1 MKRLIEKLFGV
12 SPFGPLVEHTKKV
25 HECVKLVRPL
35 MEACIRKD
43 YDEIHRLQDLV
54 SRLEYEADLVK
65 HAIREQLPRQYR
77 MPVDR
82 ADLERY
88 LHSIDDVAD
97 YVQDFAVVLLIRKTS
112 IHEDIVPGF
121 LEFVDQIIAV
131 SDMLMTAAE
140 ELGTLAQAS
149 FKGAEADLVLARVGG
164 LGEAEWKADRL
175 QRKLSQHVYELES
188 VLDPITIIF
197 YEKMMRALS
206 GIANSA
212 ENSGD
217 ILRQM
222 IVKG

>member
-1 MKRLIEKLFGV
+1 MRRLIEKLFGI

-35 MEACIRKD
+35 MEACVRGD
-43 YDEIHRLQDLV
+43 HEEIHRLQDQV
-54 SRLEYEADLVK
+54 SRLEYEADQVK
-65 HAIREQLPRQYR
+65 HAIREQLPRQYL
-77 MPVDR
+77 MPIDR

-97 YVQDFAVVLLIRKTS
+97 YAQDFAVVLLIRKTKV
-112 IHEDIVPGF
+112 HPALVEPF
-121 LEFVDQIIAV
+121 FEFVDQIITV
-131 SDMLMTAAE
+131 SEMLMAAAE
-140 ELGTLAQAS
+140 ELGNLAEAS
-149 FKGAEADLVLARVGG
+149 FKGAEAALVLQRVSG

-175 QRKLSQHVYELES
+175 QRSLSQRVYELES
-188 VLDPITIIF
+188 ELDPITIF

-206 GIANSA
+206 GIANAA

>member
-1 MKRLIEKLFGV
+1 MKRLIEKLFGT

-35 MEACIRKD
+35 MEACIRQD
-43 YDEIHRLQDLV
+43 HEEIHRLQDLV
-54 SRLEYEADLVK
+54 SRLEYEADQVK
-65 HAIREQLPRQYR
+65 HAIREQLPRQYM

-97 YVQDFAVVLLIRKTS
+97 YAQDFAVVLLIRKTR
-112 IHEDIVPGF
+112 IHPDLVSEF
-121 LEFVDQIIAV
+121 LEFVDQIISV
-131 SDMLMTAAE
+131 SELLMAAAE
-140 ELGTLAQAS
+140 ELGTLAEAS
-149 FKGAEADLVLARVGG
+149 FKGAEAKLVLDRVGG
-164 LGEAEWKADRL
+164 LGEEEWKADRL
-175 QRKLSQHVYELES
+175 QRRVSQHIYELEGQ
-188 VLDPITIIF
+188 LDPVTIIF
-197 YEKMMRALS
+197 YEKMMRSLS
-206 GIANSA
+206 GIANAA

>member
-35 MEACIRKD
+35 MEACIRRD
-43 YDEIHRLQDLV
+43 HEEIHRLQDQV
-54 SRLEYEADLVK
+54 SRLEYEADQVK
-65 HAIREQLPRQYR
+65 HAIREQLPRQYI

-82 ADLERY
+82 SDLERY
-88 LHSIDDVAD
+88 LHSIDNVAD
-97 YVQDFAVVLLIRKTS
+97 HAQDFAIVLLIRKTAM
-112 IHEDIVPGF
+112 HEQLVSGF

-131 SDMLMTAAE
+131 SEMLMTAAE

-149 FKGAEADLVLARVGG
+149 FKGAEAELVLERVGG
-164 LGEAEWKADRL
+164 LGKAEWKADRL
-175 QRKLSQHVYELES
+175 QRTLSQHVYELES
-188 VLDPITIIF
+188 ELDPITIIF
-197 YEKMMRALS
+197 YEKMMRSLS

-222 IVKG
+222 IVKS